1 MDAVL
6 IARQAAPTATPF
18 PFPFQHT
25 KMDLDWAVFMYIFVF
40 CVFVGTILLGRIIT
54 CSTWQ
59 HRMGQGVPGVQDTT
73 GHPPLKTGT
82 RYKFGR
88 VRLVYM
94 NGLISLINITRRT
107 ARVISGMVYMGFI

>member
-1 MDAVL
+1 MHRLHHHAQPNPTSTSPASPTSLVSLAYPAMDAIL

-54 CSTWQ
+54 CCTE
-59 HRMGQGVPGVQDTT
+59 RAKDPG
-73 GHPPLKTGT
+73 PL
-82 RYKFGR
+82 
-88 VRLVYM
+88 
-94 NGLISLINITRRT
+94 
-107 ARVISGMVYMGFI
+107 MV